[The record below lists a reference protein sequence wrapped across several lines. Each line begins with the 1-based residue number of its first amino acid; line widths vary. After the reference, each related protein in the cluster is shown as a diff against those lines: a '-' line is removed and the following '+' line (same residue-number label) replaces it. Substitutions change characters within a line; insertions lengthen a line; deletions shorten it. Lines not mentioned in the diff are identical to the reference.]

1 MRIDINPEVLQAT
14 IEAMHDL
21 QARYEAEA
29 VALAQLDSR
38 VAKELA
44 QERLESANVARGL
57 SDFYAGQ

>member
-1 MRIDINPEVLQAT
+1 MKIDVIPEILQAT

-29 VALAQLDSR
+29 AALARLDSR
-38 VAKELA
+38 EAKELA
-44 QERLESANVARGL
+44 QERLEAANVARGL

>member
-1 MRIDINPEVLQAT
+1 MKINVTPDVLQAT

-29 VALAQLDSR
+29 VALAQLGSPE
-38 VAKELA
+38 AKELA